1 MNTANE
7 LMALVDDLAGRW
19 TDRVLERFRAAGFR
33 QVSIDMELE
42 TWRALKKA
50 FYAQIVRQPK
60 VRGAFKPPSRSD
72 FTPRLRLSTAGV

>member
-19 TDRVLERFRAAGFR
+19 TDRVLERLRAAGR
-33 QVSIDMELE
+33 KVSIDMELE

-50 FYAQIVRQPK
+50 FYAQIIRQPN
-60 VRGAFKPPSRSD
+60 VRAAFKPPSRSD
-72 FTPRLRLSTAGV
+72 FTRRLHLSAAGL